1 MMPMLLPMLATPAA
15 PFDSEEYLFELKWD
29 GVRALAARAAWQ
41 ARCRCVPIPSPR
53 RSSMKA
59 KKKHAP
65 KTPPA
70 QAGKAAAKTQKA
82 APAPASNPT
91 PQAPKPSALA
101 AAARVLAETGQAMTC
116 PELIVAMASKGYW
129 TSPAGKT
136 PSATLYAALTREI
149 QTKKDQARFRKSAPG
164 KFVLA

>member
-1 MMPMLLPMLATPAA
+1 SLGARRGNCPDAGVGSAA
-15 PFDSEEYLFELKWD
+15 S
-29 GVRALAARAAWQ
+29 A
-41 ARCRCVPIPSPR
+41 VPVSRVHHPG
-53 RSSMKA
+53 RSSMA
-59 KKKHAP
+59 TKKKHAP
-65 KTPPA
+65 KTPAA

-82 APAPASNPT
+82 APAPATDPT

-101 AAARVLAETGQAMTC
+101 AGAGALAEPGQAMAG
-116 PELIVAMASKGYW
+116 PELIAAMASKGYW
-129 TSPAGKT
+129 TSPGGKT

>member
-1 MMPMLLPMLATPAA
+1 MAT
-15 PFDSEEYLFELKWD
+15 
-29 GVRALAARAAWQ
+29 
-41 ARCRCVPIPSPR
+41 
-53 RSSMKA
+53 

-65 KTPPA
+65 KTLPA

-82 APAPASNPT
+82 APAPASSPT

-116 PELIVAMASKGYW
+116 PELIAAMASKGYW
-129 TSPAGKT
+129 TSPGGKT

-149 QTKKDQARFRKSAPG
+149 QTKKDRARFRKSAPG
-164 KFVLA
+164 KFLLA

>member
-1 MMPMLLPMLATPAA
+1 
-15 PFDSEEYLFELKWD
+15 
-29 GVRALAARAAWQ
+29 
-41 ARCRCVPIPSPR
+41 
-53 RSSMKA
+53 MKA

-70 QAGKAAAKTQKA
+70 QAGKTKA
-82 APAPASNPT
+82 VAPAPASNPT